1 MAAEI
6 AGHGDENNEYSGD
19 SSNEENVVS
28 MSSDQ
33 SFPLLEVKVDGQ
45 TDEAG
50 PRENISGSSAK
61 PASKK
66 ASDRVQRHQADDG
79 KSKSQST
86 VSTLTKKSSSLTTE
100 HSAMEDSCE
109 QNVDNVMGSP
119 VTANN
124 ADAKLSSLLIDTNK
138 ESSRSADDT
147 KVPPEKLPQLT
158 GPHIYR
164 KHARAPRSESSV
176 TQKQESSQSS
186 SSTDCPTGQKAGV
199 DSSVD
204 SGNKGSNES
213 SDDYGEESS
222 NSGTA
227 SSKQAGQYLCIC
239 YTAKSYVIF
248 SHTRVS
254 YL

>member
-1 MAAEI
+1 LAAEI

-45 TDEAG
+45 KDEAG
-50 PRENISGSSAK
+50 PGENNSGSSAK
-61 PASKK
+61 PVSKK

-86 VSTLTKKSSSLTTE
+86 VSTLTQKSSSTTE

-124 ADAKLSSLLIDTNK
+124 ADAQLSSLLIDTNK
-138 ESSRSADDT
+138 ESSRSDDDT
-147 KVPPEKLPQLT
+147 KVPPEKLPKLT
-158 GPHIYR
+158 GPHIHR

-176 TQKQESSQSS
+176 TQKHESSQSS
-186 SSTDCPTGQKAGV
+186 SSTDCPTGQKAVV
-199 DSSVD
+199 DSSKD

-227 SSKQAGQYLCIC
+227 SSMQAGQYLCIC
-239 YTAKSYVIF
+239 STAKSHVIF
-248 SHTRVS
+248 FSHS
-254 YL
+254 CI